1 MKGIFEHHIQLTEK
15 VMDMRLQRQ
24 NLVMGNIANVNTPD
38 YKTRRLEFEDNLQ
51 KALDLDERGRMT
63 RTSREHMP
71 VVFDSGTFQGEATE
85 AFQARTVY
93 GEDSVDLDKEMA
105 VMTKNGLMY
114 NALASVIKKNFDGIR
129 QAIQEG
135 GK

>member
-15 VMDMRLQRQ
+15 VLDLRLQRQ

-38 YKTRRLEFEDNLQ
+38 YKARSLEFEDSLQ

-63 RTSREHMP
+63 RTSKEHMP
-71 VVFDSGTFQGEATE
+71 VVFDSSSFQGQGVE
-85 AFQARTVY
+85 AFQPRTVY

-105 VMTKNGLMY
+105 TMTKNGLMY
-114 NALASVIKKNFDGIR
+114 DALASVIRKNFDGIR
-129 QAIQEG
+129 QAIQDG
-135 GK
+135 SK